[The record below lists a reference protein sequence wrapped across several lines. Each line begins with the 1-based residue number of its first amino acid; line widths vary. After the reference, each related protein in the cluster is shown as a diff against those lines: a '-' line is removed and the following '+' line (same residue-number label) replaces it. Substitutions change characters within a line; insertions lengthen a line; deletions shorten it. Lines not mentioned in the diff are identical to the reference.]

1 MTGEAMTVAIPGAG
15 LLAGKRAVVTGGAN
29 PRGIGAAIVELFR
42 VQGARVAVLDSA
54 YPRDSGPAKADADRI
69 DLHCNVASAASC
81 TQAIEAAVAA
91 LGGLDMLVNNAGIV
105 AATRV
110 WDLPEE
116 EFRRMIEVNLTGTY
130 NVTHAALPALMASE
144 RRPAI
149 VNLGSTAALRGG
161 GLLGG
166 SHYAASKGGV
176 ISFTKALAREL
187 GPRGVRANCVAPGI
201 IATDMTLG
209 KFGEDWERDLKKTIP
224 LGRFGAPAE
233 VAQAILVLAS
243 DLSSYS
249 TGVVVD
255 VNGGFHIH

>member
-1 MTGEAMTVAIPGAG
+1 MAGALG

-29 PRGIGAAIVELFR
+29 PRGIGAAVVELFLA
-42 VQGARVAVLDSA
+42 QGATVAVLDQA
-54 YPRDSGPAKADADRI
+54 YPESAAPALAQGRV
-69 DLHCNVASAASC
+69 DLHCDVSRAASC
-81 TQAIEAAVAA
+81 EAALAHAA
-91 LGGLDMLVNNAGIV
+91 QVLGGVDILVNNAGIV
-105 AATRV
+105 AATRI
-110 WDLPEE
+110 WDLEE
-116 EFRRMIEVNLTGTY
+116 DEFRRMIDVNLTGTY
-130 NVTHAALPALMASE
+130 NVTHAALPALLEST

-201 IATDMTLG
+201 IETDMTLG
-209 KFGEDWERDLKKTIP
+209 KFGENWEQELKQGIP
-224 LGRFGAPAE
+224 LQRFGLPAD
-233 VAQAILVLAS
+233 VAQAILFLAS

-249 TGVVVD
+249 TGIVVD

>member
-1 MTGEAMTVAIPGAG
+1 MAGAPG

-29 PRGIGAAIVELFR
+29 PRGIGAAVVELFLA
-42 VQGARVAVLDSA
+42 QGATVAVLDQA
-54 YPRDSGPAKADADRI
+54 YPESAGPALAQGRV
-69 DLHCNVASAASC
+69 DLHCDVSQAASC
-81 TQAIEAAVAA
+81 KAA
-91 LGGLDMLVNNAGIV
+91 LADAAQMLGGVDILVNNAGIV
-105 AATRV
+105 AATRIR
-110 WDLPEE
+110 DLEE
-116 EFRRMIEVNLTGTY
+116 DEFRRMIDVNLTGTY
-130 NVTHAALPALMASE
+130 NVTHAALPALLEST

-201 IATDMTLG
+201 IETDMTLG
-209 KFGEDWERDLKKTIP
+209 KFGENWEQELKQGIP
-224 LGRFGAPAE
+224 LQRFGLPAD
-233 VAQAILVLAS
+233 VAQAILFLAS

-249 TGVVVD
+249 TGIVVD

>member
-1 MTGEAMTVAIPGAG
+1 MSGGAPG

-29 PRGIGAAIVELFR
+29 PRGIGAAVVAQCLA
-42 VQGARVAVLDSA
+42 QGASVAVLD
-54 YPRDSGPAKADADRI
+54 RDYAETGGAALADGRI
-69 DLHCNVASAASC
+69 NLHCDIASAASC
-81 TQAIEAAVAA
+81 EQAVALAARA
-91 LGGLDMLVNNAGIV
+91 LGGIDVLVNNAGIV
-105 AATRV
+105 AATRI
-110 WDLPEE
+110 WELPED
-116 EFRRMIEVNLTGTY
+116 EFRRMIDVNLTGTY
-130 NVTHAALPALMASE
+130 NVTRAALPRLLESD
-144 RRPAI
+144 RGPAI

-201 IATDMTLG
+201 IETDMTLG
-209 KFGEDWERDLKKTIP
+209 KFGENWEQELKQGIP
-224 LGRFGAPAE
+224 LQRFGTPAD
-233 VAQAILVLAS
+233 VARAILFLAS

-249 TGVVVD
+249 TGIVVD

>member
-1 MTGEAMTVAIPGAG
+1 MDGALA

-29 PRGIGAAIVELFR
+29 PRGIGAAVVDLFLAH
-42 VQGARVAVLDSA
+42 GATVAVLDYA
-54 YPRDSGPAKADADRI
+54 YPEGGVGVLADGRV
-69 DLHCNVASAASC
+69 DLHCDVSRGVSC
-81 TQAIEAAVAA
+81 EAAIEQARMA
-91 LGGLDMLVNNAGIV
+91 LGGIDVLVNNAGIV
-105 AATRV
+105 AATRI
-110 WDLPEE
+110 WDLHED
-116 EFRRMIEVNLTGTY
+116 EFRRMIDVNLTGTY
-130 NVTHAALPALMASE
+130 NVTHAALPALLEST

-187 GPRGVRANCVAPGI
+187 GPRGIRANCVAPGI
-201 IATDMTLG
+201 IETDMTLG
-209 KFGEDWERDLKKTIP
+209 KFGENWEQELKHGIP
-224 LGRFGAPAE
+224 LQRFGSPAE
-233 VAQAILVLAS
+233 VAQAIVFLAS

-249 TGVVVD
+249 TGIVVD

>member
-1 MTGEAMTVAIPGAG
+1 MSGGAPG

-29 PRGIGAAIVELFR
+29 PRGIGAAIVAQFLA
-42 VQGARVAVLDSA
+42 QGASVAVLDRD
-54 YPRDSGPAKADADRI
+54 YPDHADAGLAGGRVN
-69 DLHCNVASAASC
+69 LHCDVSSSAC
-81 TQAIEAAVAA
+81 CEQAVAQAARA
-91 LGGLDMLVNNAGIV
+91 LGGIDVLVNNAGIV
-105 AATRV
+105 AATRI
-110 WDLPEE
+110 WDLPED
-116 EFRRMIEVNLTGTY
+116 EFRRMIDVNLTGTY
-130 NVTHAALPALMASE
+130 NVTRAALPQLLESG

-201 IATDMTLG
+201 IETDMTLG
-209 KFGEDWERDLKKTIP
+209 KFGENWEQELKQGIP
-224 LGRFGAPAE
+224 LQRFGSPAE
-233 VAQAILVLAS
+233 VAQAILFLAS

-249 TGVVVD
+249 TGIVVD

>member
-1 MTGEAMTVAIPGAG
+1 MSGALA

-29 PRGIGAAIVELFR
+29 PRGIGAAVVDMFLAH
-42 VQGARVAVLDSA
+42 GASVAVLDYA
-54 YPRDSGPAKADADRI
+54 YPGDGAGALAEGRV
-69 DLHCNVASAASC
+69 DLHCDVSRGASC
-81 TQAIEAAVAA
+81 DAAIARARKA
-91 LGGLDMLVNNAGIV
+91 LGGIDVLINNAGIV
-105 AATRV
+105 AATRI
-110 WDLPEE
+110 WDLPED
-116 EFRRMIEVNLTGTY
+116 EFRRMVDVNLTGTY
-130 NVTHAALPALMASE
+130 NVTHAALPFLLESD

-187 GPRGVRANCVAPGI
+187 GPRGIRANCVAPGI
-201 IATDMTLG
+201 IETDMTLG
-209 KFGEDWERDLKKTIP
+209 KFGENWEQELKQGIP
-224 LGRFGAPAE
+224 LQRFGSPAE
-233 VAQAILVLAS
+233 VAQAIMFLAS

-249 TGVVVD
+249 TGIVVD

>member
-1 MTGEAMTVAIPGAG
+1 MAGALG

-29 PRGIGAAIVELFR
+29 PRGIGAAVVELFLA
-42 VQGARVAVLDSA
+42 QGATVAVLDQA
-54 YPRDSGPAKADADRI
+54 YPESASPALSQGRV
-69 DLHCNVASAASC
+69 DLHCDVSRAASC
-81 TQAIEAAVAA
+81 EAALARAAQA
-91 LGGLDMLVNNAGIV
+91 LGGVDVLVNNAGIV
-105 AATRV
+105 AATRIR
-110 WDLPEE
+110 DLEE
-116 EFRRMIEVNLTGTY
+116 DEFRRMIDVNLTGTY
-130 NVTHAALPALMASE
+130 NVTHAALPALLEST

-201 IATDMTLG
+201 IETDMTLG
-209 KFGEDWERDLKKTIP
+209 KFGENWEQELKQGIP
-224 LGRFGAPAE
+224 LQRFGLPAD
-233 VAQAILVLAS
+233 VAQAILFLAS

-249 TGVVVD
+249 TGIVVD

>member
-1 MTGEAMTVAIPGAG
+1 MSGGVPQ

-29 PRGIGAAIVELFR
+29 PRGIGAAIVRLFIEH
-42 VQGARVAVLDSA
+42 GAAVAVLDRD
-54 YPRDSGPAKADADRI
+54 YPDDDAGGPQGAGPVT
-69 DLHCNVASAASC
+69 LHCDVSSGASC
-81 TQAIEAAVAA
+81 EAAMARAQEA
-91 LGGLDMLVNNAGIV
+91 LGGIDVLVNNAGIV
-105 AATRV
+105 AATRI
-110 WDLPEE
+110 WDLPED
-116 EFRRMIEVNLTGTY
+116 EFRRMVDVNLTGTY
-130 NVTHAALPALMASE
+130 NVTRAALPALLASD
-144 RRPAI
+144 RKPAI

-201 IATDMTLG
+201 IETDMTLG
-209 KFGEDWERDLKKTIP
+209 KFGENWETELKQGIP
-224 LGRFGAPAE
+224 LQRFGSPAE
-233 VAQAILVLAS
+233 VAQAILFLAS

-249 TGVVVD
+249 TGIVVD

>member
-1 MTGEAMTVAIPGAG
+1 MDGALA

-29 PRGIGAAIVELFR
+29 PRGIGAAVVDLFLAH
-42 VQGARVAVLDSA
+42 GATVAVLDYA
-54 YPRDSGPAKADADRI
+54 YPEGGAGVLADGRV
-69 DLHCNVASAASC
+69 DLHCDVSRGVSC
-81 TQAIEAAVAA
+81 EAAIEQACMA
-91 LGGLDMLVNNAGIV
+91 LGGIDVLVNNAGIV
-105 AATRV
+105 AATRI
-110 WDLPEE
+110 WDLPED
-116 EFRRMIEVNLTGTY
+116 EFRRMIDVNLTGTY
-130 NVTHAALPALMASE
+130 NVTHAALPALLEST

-187 GPRGVRANCVAPGI
+187 GPRGIRANCVAPGI
-201 IATDMTLG
+201 IETDMTLG
-209 KFGEDWERDLKKTIP
+209 KFGENWEQELKQGIP
-224 LGRFGAPAE
+224 LQRFGSPAE
-233 VAQAILVLAS
+233 VAQAIVFLAS

-249 TGVVVD
+249 TGIVVD

>member
-1 MTGEAMTVAIPGAG
+1 MTDGASE
-15 LLAGKRAVVTGGAN
+15 LLAGKRAIITGGAN
-29 PRGIGAAIVELFR
+29 PRGIGAAIAAQFLA
-42 VQGARVAVLDSA
+42 QGATIAVLDYA
-54 YPRDSGPAKADADRI
+54 YPDEADAALAGSRVN
-69 DLHCNVASAASC
+69 LHCDVSSTASC
-81 TQAIEAAVAA
+81 EQAVARAAQA
-91 LGGLDMLVNNAGIV
+91 LGGVDVLVNNAGIV
-105 AATRV
+105 AATRI
-110 WDLPEE
+110 WDLAED
-116 EFRRMIEVNLTGTY
+116 EFRRMLDVNLTGTY
-130 NVTHAALPALMASE
+130 NVTRAALPRLLESD

-201 IATDMTLG
+201 IETDMTLG
-209 KFGEDWERDLKKTIP
+209 KFGENWEQELKQGIP
-224 LGRFGAPAE
+224 LQRFGSPVE
-233 VAQAILVLAS
+233 VAQAILFLAS

-249 TGVVVD
+249 TGIVVD

>member
-1 MTGEAMTVAIPGAG
+1 MSGGPLG

-29 PRGIGAAIVELFR
+29 PRGIGAAIVAQFLA
-42 VQGARVAVLDSA
+42 QGASVAVLDRD
-54 YPRDSGPAKADADRI
+54 YPADAALAGGRVN
-69 DLHCNVASAASC
+69 LHCDVSSGASC
-81 TQAIEAAVAA
+81 EQAVARAAQA
-91 LGGLDMLVNNAGIV
+91 LGGIDLLVNNAGIV
-105 AATRV
+105 AATRI
-110 WDLPEE
+110 WDLPED
-116 EFRRMIEVNLTGTY
+116 EFRRMLDVNLTGTY
-130 NVTHAALPALMASE
+130 NVTRAALPHLFESG
-144 RRPAI
+144 RGPAI

-201 IATDMTLG
+201 IETDMTLG
-209 KFGEDWERDLKKTIP
+209 KFGENWEQELKQGIP
-224 LGRFGAPAE
+224 LQRFGSPAE
-233 VAQAILVLAS
+233 VAQAILFLAS

-249 TGVVVD
+249 TGIVVD

>member
-1 MTGEAMTVAIPGAG
+1 MAGALG

-29 PRGIGAAIVELFR
+29 PRGIGAAVVELFLA
-42 VQGARVAVLDSA
+42 QGATVAVLDQA
-54 YPRDSGPAKADADRI
+54 YPESAAPALAQGRV
-69 DLHCNVASAASC
+69 DLHCDVSRAASC
-81 TQAIEAAVAA
+81 EAALAHAA
-91 LGGLDMLVNNAGIV
+91 QVLGGVDILVNNAGIV
-105 AATRV
+105 AATRI
-110 WDLPEE
+110 WDLEE
-116 EFRRMIEVNLTGTY
+116 DEFRRMIDVNLTGTY
-130 NVTHAALPALMASE
+130 NVTHAALPALLEST

-166 SHYAASKGGV
+166 AHYAASKGGV

-201 IATDMTLG
+201 IETDMTLG
-209 KFGEDWERDLKKTIP
+209 KFGENWEQELKQGIP
-224 LGRFGAPAE
+224 LQRFGLPAD
-233 VAQAILVLAS
+233 VAQAILFLAS

-249 TGVVVD
+249 TGIVVD

>member
-1 MTGEAMTVAIPGAG
+1 MAGAPG

-29 PRGIGAAIVELFR
+29 PRGIGAAVVELFLA
-42 VQGARVAVLDSA
+42 QGATVAVLDQA
-54 YPRDSGPAKADADRI
+54 YPESAGPALAQGRV
-69 DLHCNVASAASC
+69 DLHCDVSQAASC
-81 TQAIEAAVAA
+81 EAALAHAA
-91 LGGLDMLVNNAGIV
+91 QVLGGVDILVNNAGIV
-105 AATRV
+105 AATRI
-110 WDLPEE
+110 WDLEE
-116 EFRRMIEVNLTGTY
+116 DEFRRMIDVNLTGTY
-130 NVTHAALPALMASE
+130 NVTHAALPALLEST

-201 IATDMTLG
+201 IETDMTLG
-209 KFGEDWERDLKKTIP
+209 KFGENWEQELKQGIP
-224 LGRFGAPAE
+224 LQRFGLPAD
-233 VAQAILVLAS
+233 VAQAILFLAS

-249 TGVVVD
+249 TGIVVD

>member
-1 MTGEAMTVAIPGAG
+1 MGGALG

-29 PRGIGAAIVELFR
+29 PRGIGAAVVDLFLA
-42 VQGARVAVLDSA
+42 QGASVAVLDHA
-54 YPRDSGPAKADADRI
+54 YPDDAGIELARGRL
-69 DLHCNVASAASC
+69 DLHCDVSQTASC
-81 TQAIEAAVAA
+81 ESA
-91 LGGLDMLVNNAGIV
+91 LGRAAQAMGGIDILVNNAGIV
-105 AATRV
+105 AATRIG
-110 WDLPEE
+110 DLAED

-130 NVTHAALPALMASE
+130 NVTHAALPALLASKQG
-144 RRPAI
+144 PAI

-187 GPRGVRANCVAPGI
+187 GPQGVRANCVAPGI
-201 IATDMTLG
+201 IETDMTLG
-209 KFGEDWERDLKKTIP
+209 KFGENWEQQLKQGIP
-224 LGRFGAPAE
+224 LQRFGSPAD
-233 VAQAILVLAS
+233 VAKAILFLAS

-249 TGVVVD
+249 TGIVVD

>member
-1 MTGEAMTVAIPGAG
+1 MAGALG

-29 PRGIGAAIVELFR
+29 PRGIGAAVVELFLA
-42 VQGARVAVLDSA
+42 QGATVAVLDQA
-54 YPRDSGPAKADADRI
+54 YPESAAPALAQGRV
-69 DLHCNVASAASC
+69 DLHCDVSRAASC
-81 TQAIEAAVAA
+81 EAALAHAA
-91 LGGLDMLVNNAGIV
+91 QVLGGVDILVNNAGIV
-105 AATRV
+105 AATRI
-110 WDLPEE
+110 WNLEE
-116 EFRRMIEVNLTGTY
+116 DEFRRMIDVNLTGTY
-130 NVTHAALPALMASE
+130 NVTHAALPALLEST

-201 IATDMTLG
+201 IETDMTLG
-209 KFGEDWERDLKKTIP
+209 KFGENWEQELKQGIP
-224 LGRFGAPAE
+224 LQRFGLPAD
-233 VAQAILVLAS
+233 VAQAILFLAS

-249 TGVVVD
+249 TGIVVD

>member
-1 MTGEAMTVAIPGAG
+1 MDGALG

-29 PRGIGAAIVELFR
+29 PRGIGAAVVDLFLA
-42 VQGARVAVLDSA
+42 QGATVAVLDQA
-54 YPRDSGPAKADADRI
+54 YPERAGAGLADGRVDV
-69 DLHCNVASAASC
+69 HCDVSRAESC
-81 TQAIEAAVAA
+81 EAALAQASQA
-91 LGGLDMLVNNAGIV
+91 LGGVDVLVNNAGIV
-105 AATRV
+105 AATRI
-110 WDLPEE
+110 WDLAED
-116 EFRRMIEVNLTGTY
+116 EFRRMIDVNLTGTY
-130 NVTHAALPALMASE
+130 NVTHAALPALLEST

-201 IATDMTLG
+201 IETDMTLG
-209 KFGEDWERDLKKTIP
+209 KFGENWEQELKQGIP
-224 LGRFGAPAE
+224 LQRFGLPAD
-233 VAQAILVLAS
+233 VAQAILFLAS

-249 TGVVVD
+249 TGIVVD

>member
-1 MTGEAMTVAIPGAG
+1 MPAGEIVMDGALG
-15 LLAGKRAVVTGGAN
+15 LLAGKRAIVTGGAN
-29 PRGIGAAIVELFR
+29 PRGIGAAIVDLFIA
-42 VQGARVAVLDSA
+42 QGATVAVLDQT
-54 YPRDSGPAKADADRI
+54 YPDGADAMLAAGRI
-69 DLHCNVASAASC
+69 DLHCDVSRAASC
-81 TQAIEAAVAA
+81 EAAVARAKQA
-91 LGGLDMLVNNAGIV
+91 LGGIDVLVNNAGIV
-105 AATRV
+105 AATRI
-110 WDLPEE
+110 WDLPED
-116 EFRRMIEVNLTGTY
+116 EFRRMVEVNLTGTY
-130 NVTHAALPALMASE
+130 NVTHAALPALLDSP

-201 IATDMTLG
+201 IETDMTVG
-209 KFGEDWERDLKKTIP
+209 KFGENWEQELKQGIP
-224 LGRFGAPAE
+224 QQRFGSPAE
-233 VAQAILVLAS
+233 VAQAILFLAS

-249 TGVVVD
+249 TGIVVD

>member
-1 MTGEAMTVAIPGAG
+1 MV
-15 LLAGKRAVVTGGAN
+15 
-29 PRGIGAAIVELFR
+29 
-42 VQGARVAVLDSA
+42 
-54 YPRDSGPAKADADRI
+54 
-69 DLHCNVASAASC
+69 
-81 TQAIEAAVAA
+81 
-91 LGGLDMLVNNAGIV
+91 
-105 AATRV
+105 
-110 WDLPEE
+110 
-116 EFRRMIEVNLTGTY
+116 EVNLTGTY
-130 NVTHAALPALMASE
+130 NVTHAALPELLQSA

-201 IATDMTLG
+201 IETDMTLG
-209 KFGEDWERDLKKTIP
+209 KFGENWEQELKQGIP
-224 LGRFGAPAE
+224 LQRFGSPAE
-233 VAQAILVLAS
+233 VAQAILFLAS

-249 TGVVVD
+249 TGIVVD